1 MKKWYKTMEIKDSGV
16 RREFDSMDSCV
27 MCGEYVPEG
36 RQVCPACELT
46 RPKEQE

>member
-1 MKKWYKTMEIKDSGV
+1 MELKDSGTV
-16 RREFDSMDSCV
+16 RDIMDSCV